1 MEQMIR
7 SAELEHRPASL
18 QFSNMSNDEQNS
30 DQKLLIIGTY
40 QLSSEMG
47 SKCKLRFNFDKI
59 ILIFL

>member
-1 MEQMIR
+1 MIR

-40 QLSSEMG
+40 QLSSEIG
-47 SKCKLRFNFDKI
+47 KQVQVKV
-59 ILIFL
+59 